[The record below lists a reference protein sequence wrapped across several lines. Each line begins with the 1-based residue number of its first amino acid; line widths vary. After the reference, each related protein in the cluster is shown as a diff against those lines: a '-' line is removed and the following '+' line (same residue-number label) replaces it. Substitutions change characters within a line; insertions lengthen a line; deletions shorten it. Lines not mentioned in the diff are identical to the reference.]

1 MEAEDTIQ
9 KDDDNGLRSVF
20 AQKVELVTRVDL
32 LNEGAKTYLAS
43 ATSPYPN
50 SVAHGQMSSSYSTLQ
65 ANPSCGGITL
75 SPDKNCIA
83 SALKAAA
90 MLKAYHEFLDCQLY
104 QTSCFILTVWHHKKI
119 EKAIE

>member
-9 KDDDNGLRSVF
+9 KDDDNGLSSVF

-104 QTSCFILTVWHHKKI
+104 QTSCFILTVWHHKK
-119 EKAIE
+119 KN

>member
-50 SVAHGQMSSSYSTLQ
+50 SVAHGQMSSSTTVPYRLIHRVGELLCHLTKTASLQ
-65 ANPSCGGITL
+65 L
-75 SPDKNCIA
+75 
-83 SALKAAA
+83 
-90 MLKAYHEFLDCQLY
+90 
-104 QTSCFILTVWHHKKI
+104 
-119 EKAIE
+119 

>member
-50 SVAHGQMSSSYSTLQ
+50 SVAHGHTT
-65 ANPSCGGITL
+65 GGEEHTC
-75 SPDKNCIA
+75 P
-83 SALKAAA
+83 
-90 MLKAYHEFLDCQLY
+90 
-104 QTSCFILTVWHHKKI
+104 KI
-119 EKAIE
+119 DY